1 MAGVSDLYLGQRLD
15 LASGEDSGERLVYDR
30 DDLTTHGVIVGMTGS
45 GKTGLAV
52 VLLEELLASGIPA
65 LILDPK
71 GDMPNLLLN
80 FPDFA
85 PADFEPWV
93 NEGDARNAGKSVP
106 DFAAEQATMW
116 REGLAGAGV
125 TPERMRELT
134 SNVAFTVYTP
144 GSTAG
149 VPLNIIGSLRAPA
162 DSGDLESV
170 REEAGTLVSGLLSLI
185 DIEADPLASRE
196 HILLANI
203 VEKSWS
209 VGRDLDLAA
218 LIAQVIEPPFR
229 KLGVFEMD
237 TFFPV
242 DDRRVLAMRLN
253 GLVASP
259 SFAAWTEGAPLDIGA
274 LLHTQDGRGRASIL
288 YLAHLSD
295 AERQF
300 VVSLVLA
307 RLITWM
313 RGQSGTNNLR
323 ALMYMDEVVGFAPPT
338 AEPPAKR
345 PILTLL
351 KQARAYGMGV
361 VLATQN
367 PVDLDYKAMSN
378 AGTWMIGRLQT
389 ERDKARVLEALSSA
403 GGEVDLPLID
413 RTISGLGRRQ
423 FVMHNAHDRDGPSR
437 FTARWAMS
445 YLRGPL
451 ARQQLAQLPNHTVPD
466 VLAAAS
472 TGAAP
477 ASPATSTAE
486 PPGAAPTLAP
496 PTAAA
501 VDPTSMPLGE
511 NESPVPPSV
520 ADGVPVYYVDL
531 TAPWAAGFGAVG
543 GGTRLEP
550 VIAARVSLRYDDTK
564 AGVDHREAWEAIIP
578 LVEGASVGSAQ
589 QVDFDARDFRTE
601 RPEGAVFRIPPV
613 NVGSAALFR
622 DIERDLKASLQ
633 RDELIELFA
642 NKELKLYSRVGETE
656 EAFRGRCLQA
666 ARDAADREAAELR
679 DTFSSKMDRVR
690 AAIAKAE
697 DRVEQYEEDTKS
709 RRGQE
714 IISGI
719 GAVLGAFLGGRAS
732 AGSIAGRLG
741 RSAGGL
747 SSRRGM
753 TSRTKQRLENAEDEL
768 GRRAEDLEELEAD
781 LQEDLADLVEHWEG
795 VAAQIETI
803 EVGLERDDVSVD
815 EVALAWIPTA

>member
-1 MAGVSDLYLGQRLD
+1 VAGVSDLYLGQRLD
-15 LASGEDSGERLVYDR
+15 LASGEGSGERLIYDR

-71 GDMPNLLLN
+71 GDMPNLLLS

-106 DFAAEQATMW
+106 DFAAEQAATW
-116 REGLAGAGV
+116 REGLVGAGV
-125 TPERMRELT
+125 TPEQMRSLT

-162 DSGDLESV
+162 NPGDLESV
-170 REEAGTLVSGLLSLI
+170 REEAGTLVSGLLSLV
-185 DIEADPLASRE
+185 DIAADPLASRG

-203 VEKSWS
+203 VETAWS
-209 VGRDLDLAA
+209 AGRNLDLAA

-229 KLGVFEMD
+229 KLGVFEVD
-237 TFFPV
+237 TFFPINE
-242 DDRRVLAMRLN
+242 RRALAMRLN

-259 SFAAWTEGAPLDIGA
+259 SFAAWTEGEPLDISA
-274 LLHTQDGRGRASIL
+274 LLHTADGCPRASIL

-323 ALMYMDEVVGFAPPT
+323 AVMYMDEVVGFVPPT
-338 AEPPAKR
+338 AAPPAKG

-351 KQARAYGMGV
+351 KQARAYGVGV

-389 ERDKARVLEALSSA
+389 ERDKARIIEALSSVE
-403 GGEVDLPLID
+403 GDVDLPLID
-413 RTISGLGRRQ
+413 RAISGLGRRQ
-423 FVMHNAHDRDGPSR
+423 FVMHNAHERGGPSR

-451 ARQQLAQLPNHTVPD
+451 TRQQLTDLPNQTLPEAPAPVP
-466 VLAAAS
+466 VARAATESPMTYAAPAAS
-472 TGAAP
+472 T
-477 ASPATSTAE
+477 PATE
-486 PPGAAPTLAP
+486 APSVA
-496 PTAAA
+496 
-501 VDPTSMPLGE
+501 LGE
-511 NESPVPPSV
+511 NESTVPPTV
-520 ADGVPVYYVDL
+520 AAGVPVYYVDPA
-531 TAPWAAGFGAVG
+531 APWAAGFGAVSG
-543 GGTRLEP
+543 GLRLEP
-550 VIAARVSLRYDDTK
+550 VIAARVHLRYDDTK
-564 AGVDHREAWEAIIP
+564 AGIDHREEWEAIIP
-578 LVEGASVGSAQ
+578 LVDGTSASNARP
-589 QVDFDARDFRTE
+589 VDFDARDFRTE
-601 RPEGAVFRIPPV
+601 RPGGSVYHIPPV
-613 NVGSAALFR
+613 NLGTATVFR
-622 DIERDLKASLQ
+622 DIERDLRASLQ
-633 RDELIELFA
+633 RQQTVEVFA

-656 EAFRGRCLQA
+656 EDFRARCLEA
-666 ARDAADREAAELR
+666 ARAEADREAAKLR
-679 DTFSSKMDRVR
+679 DTFTSKMDRVR

-719 GAVLGAFLGGRAS
+719 GAVLGAFLGGKSS

-741 RSAGGL
+741 RSAGGI

-753 TSRTKQRLENAEDEL
+753 TSRTKQRLENAQDDL
-768 GRRAEDLEELEAD
+768 GRRAEELEEIEAD
-781 LQEDLADLVEHWEG
+781 LEEDLADLVEHWDEI
-795 VAAQIETI
+795 ASRIETL

>member
-15 LASGEDSGERLVYDR
+15 LGSGEDSGERLVYDR

-93 NEGDARNAGKSVP
+93 NEGDARNAGKSVS
-106 DFAAEQATMW
+106 DFATEQATTW

-125 TPERMRELT
+125 TPEQMRALT

-149 VPLNIIGSLRAPA
+149 VPLNIIGNLRAPA
-162 DSGDLESV
+162 NPSDLESV
-170 REEAGTLVSGLLSLI
+170 REEAGTLVSGLLSLV
-185 DIEADPLASRE
+185 DIAADPLASRE

-203 VEKSWS
+203 VETAWS
-209 VGRDLDLAA
+209 AGRDLDLAA

-229 KLGVFEMD
+229 KLGVFEVD
-237 TFFPV
+237 TFFPA
-242 DDRRVLAMRLN
+242 DDRRALAMRLN

-259 SFAAWTEGAPLDIGA
+259 TFAAWTEGAPLDIGA
-274 LLHTQDGRGRASIL
+274 LLHTPDGRPRASIL

-323 ALMYMDEVVGFAPPT
+323 ALMYMDEVVGFVPPT

-345 PILTLL
+345 PMLTLL
-351 KQARAYGMGV
+351 KQARAYGVGV

-378 AGTWMIGRLQT
+378 AGTCMIGRLQT
-389 ERDKARVLEALSSA
+389 ERDKARVLEALSSV
-403 GGEVDLPLID
+403 GGDVDLPLID

-423 FVMHNAHDRDGPSR
+423 FVMHNAHDRGGPSR
-437 FTARWAMS
+437 FSARWAMS

-451 ARQQLAQLPNHTVPD
+451 TRQQLTELPNHTAPAG
-466 VLAAAS
+466 AAPGS
-472 TGAAP
+472 SAAP
-477 ASPATSTAE
+477 ASEA
-486 PPGAAPTLAP
+486 L
-496 PTAAA
+496 TAAA
-501 VDPTSMPLGE
+501 PPAPSTPVSATEAAPAAVGE
-511 NESPVPPSV
+511 NESPVPP
-520 ADGVPVYYVDL
+520 ATPAGVPVYYVDPA
-531 TAPWAAGFGAVG
+531 APWAAEFGAVA

-550 VIAARVSLRYDDTK
+550 VIAARLHLRYDDTK
-564 AGVDHREAWEAIIP
+564 AGIDHREEWEAIIP
-578 LVEGASVGSAQ
+578 LAEGTAASNARP
-589 QVDFDARDFRTE
+589 VDFDARDLRTE
-601 RPEGAVFRIPPV
+601 RPAGTVFYIPPV
-613 NVGSAALFR
+613 NLGTATLFR
-622 DIERDLKASLQ
+622 DIERDLKALLQ
-633 RDELIELFA
+633 REQTIEVFA

-656 EAFRGRCLQA
+656 EDFRKRCLDA
-666 ARDAADREAAELR
+666 ARSEADRDAAKLR
-679 DTFSSKMDRVR
+679 DTFASKMDRVR

-697 DRVEQYEEDTKS
+697 DRVEQYEADTQS

-719 GAVLGAFLGGRAS
+719 GAVLGAFLGGKAS

-741 RSAGGL
+741 RSAGGI

-768 GRRAEDLEELEAD
+768 GRRAEELEEIEAD
-781 LQEDLADLVEHWEG
+781 LQEDLADLVEHWDEI
-795 VAAQIETI
+795 AARIERI